1 MRRRAIWSAVGVAAL
16 LAAATITPA
25 RSEQGQ
31 QAAKDPSWSQFLPP
45 GEGRDL
51 VLDSCATC
59 HDLKMVV
66 EARKSRSEWSKNVDD
81 MIQRGSPVFP
91 EEIAPMKAYLAKNFG
106 ADVPKLVSVNAAG
119 RDELTKLPGVT
130 PEAAGRLVEARGKNG
145 RFKTSEEVREA
156 LGMNAAD
163 FEKVCYLLSLK

>member
-1 MRRRAIWSAVGVAAL
+1 
-16 LAAATITPA
+16 
-25 RSEQGQ
+25 
-31 QAAKDPSWSQFLPP
+31 
-45 GEGRDL
+45 
-51 VLDSCATC
+51 
-59 HDLKMVV
+59 
-66 EARKSRSEWSKNVDD
+66 
-81 MIQRGSPVFP
+81 
-91 EEIAPMKAYLAKNFG
+91 
-106 ADVPKLVSVNAAG
+106 VNAAG